1 MIQEFFTAQC
11 ENTVK
16 GDWVLTVK
24 QDLVDLDINLTFEQ
38 IRTTSR
44 QGFKDIVREKQNLVL

>member
-11 ENTVK
+11 KNTVK

-44 QGFKDIVREKQNLVL
+44 QGFKDIVREK

>member
-24 QDLVDLDINLTFEQ
+24 QDLVDLDVNLTFEQ

-44 QGFKDIVREKQNLVL
+44 KGFSNVLQ